1 MTAAPQLL
9 TLADYESLW
18 DGLARAYAES
28 GLLGSY
34 VEGPQRG
41 ISAADV
47 ERVTAVGNVIFQF
60 SVTYDLADAAT
71 LSQLSNFVAYIA
83 HVHAKPEHRSAAILA
98 AFLAVRD
105 RFQAQPGSI
114 H

>member
-1 MTAAPQLL
+1 MDAPQLL

-18 DGLARAYAES
+18 DRLARAYAES
-28 GLLGSY
+28 GLLASY
-34 VEGPQRG
+34 VEGSQVG
-41 ISAADV
+41 VSTADV

-60 SVTYDLADAAT
+60 SVTYDLADEAT
-71 LSQLSNFVAYIA
+71 LSRLSHFVDYIV

-105 RFQAQPGSI
+105 RFQVPPVSV